1 MKKILP
7 ALLLLLPALLFCE
20 EINFTADAMSGTA
33 GSKSDKT
40 LLEGNAAV
48 QTSTMQIQA
57 DSIELSGEDF
67 RFITATGAV
76 SGSITDSQMDFTCG
90 KLRYDRQ
97 TKIARLED
105 AVHLMDIA
113 NEVTADAQ
121 IIEYNQTN
129 ETAVMQIE
137 ITIKQKD
144 NVCNSAFAIYKKNE
158 QLLEMSG
165 NPRIKQGSDSFRAQE
180 ITLNLQTQEITLDGR
195 VKGTVT
201 DSKPTPASSGTTEQ
215 DATDQTTPVTEPAAD
230 SDSLPQDEPKPPE
243 EGQQDSAAQEPPAA
257 KDTEEP
263 ADSQSSAVPE

>member
-1 MKKILP
+1 
-7 ALLLLLPALLFCE
+7 
-20 EINFTADAMSGTA
+20 MSGTA
-33 GSKSDKT
+33 GSKSDTT

-76 SGSITDSQMDFTCG
+76 SGSITDSQMDFACG

-105 AVHLMDIA
+105 AVHLVDIA

-180 ITLNLQTQEITLDGR
+180 ITLNLQTQKITLDGR

-201 DSKPTPASSGTTEQ
+201 DSKPAPASSGTTEP
-215 DATDQTTPVTEPAAD
+215 DATNQTAPVTEPAAD

-243 EGQQDSAAQEPPAA
+243 EGQQESAAQEPPAT

-263 ADSQSSAVPE
+263 ADSQSPAVPE